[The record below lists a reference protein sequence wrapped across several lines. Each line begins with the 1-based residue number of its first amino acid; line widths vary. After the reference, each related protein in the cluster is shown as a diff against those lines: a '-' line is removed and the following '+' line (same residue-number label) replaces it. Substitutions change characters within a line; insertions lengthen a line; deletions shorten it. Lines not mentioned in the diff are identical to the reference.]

1 MTEYTIIGNLRNINY
16 DSFTLEE
23 GKELYKIT
31 PTHKSNLLEELYKI
45 NLGSRLKVTGI
56 IKGDKL
62 LCSKATMLL
71 GDTRN
76 EE

>member
-16 DSFTLEE
+16 DSFIIEE
-23 GKELYKIT
+23 GKESYKIT

-45 NLGSRLKVTGI
+45 DVGSRLKVTGV

-62 LCSKATMLL
+62 LCSKATLIL